1 MRILKNTFTGWTGFE
16 KAWLIIFVI
25 INLYLF
31 YAWQDSIIGLIA
43 SLSGMLCVVLVAK
56 GKIFNYYPGIINVLF
71 YAYLSYHQSFY
82 GEVALNILYF
92 LPMQFI
98 GLYLWKRHQAAEQE
112 KSDIYVNI
120 LSRKSKIL
128 WLVSILIAT
137 IMLGFVLQ
145 KMGGAQ
151 PYVDSTTTILQ
162 IVAQIFMI
170 KRLVEQWIIWI
181 VVDIVSIGMWLT
193 AFLTTGNDVTIL
205 MMWVAYLVNALYGY
219 WNWRKIYVAQGR
231 QVA

>member
-1 MRILKNTFTGWTGFE
+1 MRILKNTFTGWTVFE
-16 KAWLIIFVI
+16 KAWLFIFTM

-31 YAWQDSIIGLIA
+31 YAWKDSVIGLIA

-56 GKIFNYYPGIINVLF
+56 GKIVNYYPGIINVLF

-82 GEVALNILYF
+82 GEVALNVLYF

-98 GLYLWKRHQAAEQE
+98 GLYLWKKHRAGEQE
-112 KSDIYVNI
+112 ESDIYVSI
-120 LSRKSKIL
+120 LSRKSKIF
-128 WLVSILIAT
+128 WLVSILIAM
-137 IMLGFVLQ
+137 IILGFVLQ

-162 IVAQIFMI
+162 IAAQIFMI
-170 KRLVEQWIIWI
+170 KRLVEQWMIWI

-219 WNWRKIYVAQGR
+219 LNWRKIYVAQGR
-231 QVA
+231 KVA